1 MLESRSDF
9 PRKNLGGLKNGTNW
23 LSARKSD
30 WGEIAVSCAW
40 FLKNESSGGFYG
52 MVVRQRQINGL
63 IKADQH
69 RILPIGR
76 TH

>member
-1 MLESRSDF
+1 LR
-9 PRKNLGGLKNGTNW
+9 L
-23 LSARKSD
+23 
-30 WGEIAVSCAW
+30 V
-40 FLKNESSGGFYG
+40 LKNESSGGFYG